1 PFGFLAG
8 RRIASGH
15 ASLGASKPSS
25 YWVTLALLGRRR
37 ATERDEVSLVGDTA
51 VLGQPAAAPR
61 LTGSAQRF
69 TGSVQARLAVTRSI
83 PQDQESAG
91 ASCSDAPRLRGASWR
106 SRKF

>member
-1 PFGFLAG
+1 MPQ
-8 RRIASGH
+8 
-15 ASLGASKPSS
+15 GASKPSS

-69 TGSVQARLAVTRSI
+69 TVHEREDDSDRAVSRRLGVRVSVFVTEDSG
-83 PQDQESAG
+83 ETLE
-91 ASCSDAPRLRGASWR
+91 CPRD
-106 SRKF
+106 